1 MRIRTRDIQRS
12 NNLARIS
19 VTYEIRMSIII
30 NPLLSTV
37 IPTLFTENEK
47 TTKILNDSS
56 ARDEAEYLDLAK
68 RSGLKAA
75 KKYKKITKTLADEVA
90 EHGSRIKG
98 TIMAAIANNAV
109 EMEPTSDILSPN
121 RKKAIVT
128 IE

>member
-1 MRIRTRDIQRS
+1 
-12 NNLARIS
+12 
-19 VTYEIRMSIII
+19 MSIII